1 MKISKY
7 VLVLSIIALTLPGI
21 SRAES
26 DDNNSGIRV
35 NASVNI
41 GSGDMSD
48 DNKEKKNEDKNDDKY
63 ERDNKININMG
74 IKRLDL
80 QNKLFKKE
88 MEDIRL
94 EYKEARDQY
103 MNARE
108 ESKTFLKTEFRMKF
122 VERFNFAYEKLA
134 NFQTRMEARIKQEA
148 SAGVDTEKAQ
158 VKLDESVSFMADI
171 KVNISSLKDLVSKE
185 YSDSEKEAKKE
196 EARKLVNAL
205 KADIKA
211 SHNALKEAFK
221 ELKSA
226 KGFMVESNTEVKIEN
241 N

>member
-7 VLVLSIIALTLPGI
+7 LLVLSIIALTVPLI

-26 DDNNSGIRV
+26 DDKDEGLRV

-41 GSGDMSD
+41 GSD
-48 DNKEKKNEDKNDDKY
+48 DRDDDSEEMEDEDRNDDRY
-63 ERDNKININMG
+63 ERENKINVNMG
-74 IKRLDL
+74 LKRLDL

-88 MEDIRL
+88 MEDIRS
-94 EYKEARDQY
+94 EYKQAREEY
-103 MNARE
+103 MNART
-108 ESKTFLKTEFRMKF
+108 ESKTILKTEFRMKF
-122 VERFNFAYEKLA
+122 VERFNFAYDKLSD
-134 NFQTRMEARIKQEA
+134 FQTRMEARIKQEA
-148 SAGVDTEKAQ
+148 SAGVNTEKAQ
-158 VKLDESVSFMADI
+158 FKLDESLSFMAGI
-171 KVNISSLKDLVSKE
+171 KANISSLKDLVSKE

-196 EARKLVNAL
+196 EAKKLVDSL

-226 KGFMVESNTEVKIEN
+226 KGFMVESETEIEVEN